1 MSFSFPKA
9 EPKQPGYVPEQV
21 DAFIAKAR
29 DQFAN
34 PAAELV
40 TSDQV
45 RNTEFDLVHGG
56 YELAIVDG
64 AMDKLEDSFASRE
77 LQRQKTERGS
87 FALDDRYARVVEL
100 IRGRVERPRGK
111 RFSNTGLLL
120 RGYSK
125 KQVDALCEHIL
136 RHLESGA
143 PLAIDDV
150 RRVVFNVKRLGYVE
164 AQVDAFID
172 RVIEAIQ
179 IEQNR

>member
-1 MSFSFPKA
+1 MSFTFPRAAK
-9 EPKQPGYVPEQV
+9 KQPGYSADQV
-21 DAFIAKAR
+21 DAFLVRAR
-29 DQFAN
+29 AQFTN
-34 PAAELV
+34 PVDGGLTAY
-40 TSDQV
+40 DV

-125 KQVDALCEHIL
+125 KQADALCEHIL